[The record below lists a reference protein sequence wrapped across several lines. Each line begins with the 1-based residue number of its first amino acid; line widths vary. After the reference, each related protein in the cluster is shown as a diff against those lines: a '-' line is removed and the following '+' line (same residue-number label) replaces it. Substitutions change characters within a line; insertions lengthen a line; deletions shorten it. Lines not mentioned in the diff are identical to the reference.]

1 MSTSSR
7 GVAAKVC
14 AILDALCESPSGLTA
29 SEIARRAGM
38 PVSTAHR
45 LVRTLAEWGGLERQ
59 ADGRYLAGLRLW
71 EVASSAPRAGGLRD
85 TARPYLEDLYEATGQ
100 NVQLAVRDGGEA
112 LVVEHFAAR
121 NAIATATRIGGR
133 LPLHASG
140 VGQVLL
146 AFSSPE
152 EQEEVLAGPLER
164 FTDRTLSDPATL
176 RGVLADVRG
185 SGVAVTN
192 SSMPLPALAVAAPI
206 TDGTA
211 RCVAAM
217 AVVVPSELT
226 ATPYVA
232 AVVAAARGAS
242 RAVTDRPARRHR
254 PF

>member
-7 GVAAKVC
+7 GVAVKVC

-29 SEIARRAGM
+29 SEIARHTGM

-59 ADGRYLAGLRLW
+59 EGGRYLPGLRLW

-85 TARPYLEDLYEATGQ
+85 TVRPYLEDLYEATGQ
-100 NVQLAVRDGGEA
+100 NVQLAVRDGAEV
-112 LVVEHFAAR
+112 LVVEHFATR
-121 NAIATATRIGGR
+121 TAIATATRIGGR

-146 AFSSPE
+146 AFSPPE
-152 EQEEVLAGPLER
+152 EQERVLAGPLER
-164 FTDRTLSDPATL
+164 FTDRTLSDPAAL
-176 RGVLADVRG
+176 RAVLADVRR

-206 TDGTA
+206 TDGA

-226 ATPYVA
+226 ATPYAA

-242 RAVTDRPARRHR
+242 RAVASGGPAVR
-254 PF
+254 